1 MGLETCDLA
10 QALPRER
17 RETLGE
23 LGGAVDDLADAV
35 GAAIR
40 AGKSTPPAPNPAADL
55 ERALGR
61 ELVQKIPPAA
71 RPTVSLCGACRA
83 NALRAARQGRHRDAA
98 GWLDLPPRIMV
109 MLNLPA
115 GAALAQASQQAAGRA
130 YVAYK
135 RGDPDEAEHQLTL
148 GTLADAE
155 LSGAHGWRA
164 AELHRLHLE
173 VNRSRVRRA
182 AGRLAGAVIVAAAV
196 LERLA
201 GDPSSLPP
209 TGWPA
214 PALNEISAL
223 GLAVIEGKAT
233 EEVALALTSVRRD
246 DRAALFMPLNRYLD
260 RLGVVRRSRSQVW
273 LAAQRQLVCGDVH
286 GFLRSMCPFLA
297 EGPGFDARLW
307 TLAVA
312 DVAELA
318 KSGSVLR
325 TAALAAALDEA
336 AVGRPNSPR
345 HQPARRGVATL
356 EEIRDRVA
364 LVEHR
369 WRTDSAFR
377 TTVRADPGG
386 TLKEARLDATGW

>member
-1 MGLETCDLA
+1 
-10 QALPRER
+10 
-17 RETLGE
+17 
-23 LGGAVDDLADAV
+23 
-35 GAAIR
+35 
-40 AGKSTPPAPNPAADL
+40 
-55 ERALGR
+55 
-61 ELVQKIPPAA
+61 
-71 RPTVSLCGACRA
+71 
-83 NALRAARQGRHRDAA
+83 
-98 GWLDLPPRIMV
+98 MV

-115 GAALAQASQQAAGRA
+115 GAALAQASQQAAGQA

-148 GTLADAE
+148 GTLADAK
-155 LSGAHGWRA
+155 LSSAHGWRA

-173 VNRSRVRRA
+173 VNRARVRRT

-214 PALNEISAL
+214 PALNEISAI
-223 GLAVIEGKAT
+223 GLASIERKAT
-233 EEVALALTSVRRD
+233 EEVALALTSVERD
-246 DRAALFMPLNRYLD
+246 DRAALFMHLNRYLD

-286 GFLRSMCPFLA
+286 GFLRSVCPFLA
-297 EGPGFDARLW
+297 EGAGSDAQLW

-325 TAALAAALDEA
+325 TAGLAAALDEA

-345 HQPARRGVATL
+345 QQPERKDVATL

-369 WRTDSAFR
+369 WRSDSAFR

-386 TLKEARLDATGW
+386 TLKEARLDATAC